1 MVVPYALLTP
11 AGAAGSATAATAAG
25 VLAVDE
31 LPPPSP
37 VASAPSLTPA
47 PSDGLVRQAQ
57 AVLAPVAASP
67 SKGAPKPPAP
77 SRKPSGKGSGK
88 RSDEPSREPSHGPAT
103 GTTAEMARLFEEAAE
118 VTAAYEKSLREA
130 EERRAEAIRL
140 QGEIKRQRKE
150 VDAIHDAVGAV
161 AREQYR
167 TGGQLTAT
175 AQLLL
180 SRDPDELMRL
190 RRLARQ
196 AENAVRQ
203 LLGTARQAEQQ
214 LVAAEERARRAW
226 HDLDERK
233 EKLAKVKAGL
243 EAKLEKARWALQGAA
258 DGRVAAGNCPG
269 AVRSTHEPAA
279 DPPGGGAQWVAPVEG
294 YELSAGFGSGG
305 ARWAKRHT
313 GQDFAVDIGTPVR
326 SAGVG
331 RVHSVS
337 CGGAFGIEV
346 VVEHPGG
353 YYTQYAH
360 LSSVAVDQR
369 EPVTTGQLIGLAGS
383 TGNST
388 GPHLH
393 FEVRLTPHLGS
404 GVDPA
409 AWLRERGVRLG

>member
-1 MVVPYALLTP
+1 MSRRCRSPLLALVVVPYVLLTP
-11 AGAAGSATAATAAG
+11 AGAAGASG
-25 VLAVDE
+25 VSEAVDE
-31 LPPPSP
+31 SPPPSAAAPPPSP
-37 VASAPSLTPA
+37 SPVPSAGP
-47 PSDGLVRQAQ
+47 VRQA
-57 AVLAPVAASP
+57 ALVPAAATAPEA
-67 SKGAPKPPAP
+67 APKPPAP
-77 SRKPSGKGSGK
+77 SPPSARK
-88 RSDEPSREPSHGPAT
+88 PSHGPAAD
-103 GTTAEMARLFEEAAE
+103 TTAETARLFEEAAK
-118 VTAAYEKSLREA
+118 VTAAYEKSLRQA
-130 EERRAEAIRL
+130 EERRREAIRL
-140 QGEIKRQRKE
+140 QGEIERQRKE
-150 VDAIHDAVGAV
+150 VAAIHDAVGAV

-203 LLGTARQAEQQ
+203 LLGSARQAERQ
-214 LVAAEERARRAW
+214 LVAAEDRARRAW

-243 EAKLEKARWALQGAA
+243 ETKLEKARWTLQGEA
-258 DGRVAAGNCPG
+258 DDRVAAGSCPG
-269 AVRSTHEPAA
+269 AVRSTEPAP
-279 DPPGGGAQWVAPVEG
+279 DPVGAGAGWVAPVAE
-294 YELSAGFGSGG
+294 YVLSAGFGSGG
-305 ARWAKRHT
+305 ARWANRHT

-326 SAGVG
+326 SAGAG
-331 RVHSVS
+331 RVRSVS
-337 CGGAFGIEV
+337 CGGAFGIEI

-369 EPVTTGQLIGLAGS
+369 DPVAAGQLIGLAGS

-393 FEVRLTPHLGS
+393 FEVRLTPYLGS

-409 AWLRERGVRLG
+409 AWLRERGVRLGSAGD

>member
-1 MVVPYALLTP
+1 MSRRRRSPLLALVVVPCVLLTP
-11 AGAAGSATAATAAG
+11 TGAM
-25 VLAVDE
+25 AVE
-31 LPPPSP
+31 ESPSP
-37 VASAPSLTPA
+37 SPSNAAPS
-47 PSDGLVRQAQ
+47 PSLSPVPSAGLVRQVA
-57 AVLAPVAASP
+57 LGPVVTATPEAEP
-67 SKGAPKPPAP
+67 EPPAPSPQP
-77 SRKPSGKGSGK
+77 SRKPS
-88 RSDEPSREPSHGPAT
+88 HGPAV
-103 GTTAEMARLFEEAAE
+103 GTTGAETARLFEEAAK
-118 VTAAYEKSLREA
+118 VTVAYEKSLREA
-130 EERRAEAIRL
+130 EARRTEAIRL

-150 VDAIHDAVGAV
+150 VAVIHDAVGAV

-203 LLGTARQAEQQ
+203 LLGSAREAERR
-214 LVAAEERARRAW
+214 LVAAEDRARRAW

-233 EKLAKVKAGL
+233 EELAKTKAGL
-243 EAKLEKARWALQGAA
+243 EAKLEKARWTLQGEA
-258 DGRVAAGNCPG
+258 DDRVAAGSCPG
-269 AVRSTHEPAA
+269 AVRATQPAPEPT
-279 DPPGGGAQWVAPVEG
+279 GAGAGWVVPVEG
-294 YELSAGFGSGG
+294 YVLSAGFGSGG
-305 ARWAKRHT
+305 ARWANRHT

-326 SAGVG
+326 SAGAG

-337 CGGAFGIEV
+337 CGGAFGIEI

-369 EPVTTGQLIGLAGS
+369 DPVAAGQLIGLAGS

-409 AWLRERGVRLG
+409 AWLRERGVRLGSTGD